1 MELLNYSSEFVI
13 VAAICLF
20 ALVLIAS
27 FNLIKLLALS
37 NNLKKQ
43 IAETLQ
49 QHMQEFR
56 EFQIQKFS
64 ESNLTNEKSIHELKG
79 SLVQSINDFQQ
90 VIQSRFGELKEAL
103 LTQQNQ
109 FQTIIA
115 KQFEQNKQEVSEKIS
130 NGNLSQQR
138 ALSDFKEN
146 LLTSLHSM
154 NESTRNTLT
163 ELRDKITQDLNSNI
177 KDIREELNK
186 TLNQNSQNI
195 LKGMSDL
202 TQSTD
207 LRLKEISGQVE
218 KRLSEGFE
226 KTTQTFNDVLKRLA
240 LIDDAQKK
248 ITELSTNVVSLQQV
262 LADKRSRG
270 AFGEVQLNAL
280 IKNVLPENHY
290 AIQHKLSN
298 DKVADCILFL
308 PEPTGNV
315 VIDAKFPLESYQKMT
330 DFELNDHDRQ
340 LASRQFRQD
349 IKKHIKD
356 IKEKYIIEG
365 ETASGAM
372 MFIPAE
378 AVFAEIHAHFPDL
391 VELAHKEKV
400 WLVSPTTMMAI
411 LTTASAVIKD
421 EATRKQ
427 VHIIQEHLSHLSVD
441 FARFRTRMDNLSKHI
456 GQVSKDVN
464 EIHTSAKKITKRFD
478 KIERVELLDDDEKPA
493 LETSQ

>member
-1 MELLNYSSEFVI
+1 MDLSQNLNEILIIAALCLGGLLIIGV
-13 VAAICLF
+13 LL
-20 ALVLIAS
+20 LV
-27 FNLIKLLALS
+27 KLSKLTKVTES
-37 NNLKKQ
+37 K

-49 QHMQEFR
+49 EQMLGLR
-56 EFQIQKFS
+56 EFQLEKFS
-64 ESNLTNEKSIHELKG
+64 DANLKTEKLISDTK
-79 SLVQSINDFQQ
+79 SAMVNSINEFQQ
-90 VIQSRFGELKEAL
+90 ATQVRFGDLKESL

-109 FQTIIA
+109 FQAVIA
-115 KQFEQNKQEVSEKIS
+115 KQFEQNKQEVSDKIS
-130 NGNLSQQR
+130 DGKLSQQR
-138 ALSDFKEN
+138 ALVEFKDN
-146 LLTSLHSM
+146 LLTSLNSI
-154 NESTRNTLT
+154 NESTRNTLM
-163 ELRDKITQDLNSNI
+163 ELRDKLSQDLNSNI
-177 KDIREELNK
+177 KDIREELSK
-186 TLNQNSQNI
+186 TLNLNSQNM

-207 LRLKEISGQVE
+207 QRLKEISGQVE

-248 ITELSTNVVSLQQV
+248 ITELSSNVVSLQQV

-280 IKNVLPENHY
+280 VKNVLPENHFS
-290 AIQHKLSN
+290 IQYKLSN
-298 DKVADCILFL
+298 EKVADCILFL

-330 DFELNDHDRQ
+330 DFDSSELDRQ
-340 LASRQFRQD
+340 AASRQFKQD

-356 IKEKYIIEG
+356 IKEKYIIDG
-365 ETASGAM
+365 ETAAGAM

-378 AVFAEIHAHFPDL
+378 AVFAEIHGHFPEL
-391 VELAHKEKV
+391 VELVHKEKV
-400 WLVSPTTMMAI
+400 WMVSPTTMMAI

-427 VHIIQEHLSHLSVD
+427 VHIIQEHLSYLSED
-441 FARFRTRMDNLSKHI
+441 FSRFRTRMDNLSKHI

-464 EIHTSAKKITKRFD
+464 EIHTSARKITSRFD
-478 KIERVELLDDDEKPA
+478 KIERVELPEEEGQEL
-493 LETSQ
+493 LNSSQ